1 MPAEASRDR
10 LLGSSMSPSTEP
22 QTIHRL
28 VQLSADLCEENRTRC
43 AHQLGYLYDQQ
54 QALVVQRQKRY
65 ERRVA
70 EIAELWA
77 VCEFDGLGT
86 HSDVLTQRIKM
97 GPGWGPYVLIC
108 GQT

>member
-1 MPAEASRDR
+1 
-10 LLGSSMSPSTEP
+10 MSPLTNP

-43 AHQLGYLYDQQ
+43 ANQLGYLYDQQ
-54 QALVVQRQKRY
+54 QALVVQRQKRN

-77 VCEFDGLGT
+77 LCESMGLE
-86 HSDVLTQRIKM
+86 RI
-97 GPGWGPYVLIC
+97 PAS
-108 GQT
+108 